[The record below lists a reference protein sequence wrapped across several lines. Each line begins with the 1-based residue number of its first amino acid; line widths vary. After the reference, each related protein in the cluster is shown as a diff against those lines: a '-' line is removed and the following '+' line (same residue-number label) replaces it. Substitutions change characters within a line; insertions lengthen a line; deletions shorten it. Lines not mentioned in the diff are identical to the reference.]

1 MLHAMASIAALT
13 DVPLPQAVHPG
24 RENPPARADS
34 LRSLAAD
41 FQKLEQ
47 AVDAADAD
55 PSADAKASYATLSK
69 MLAATLKQWQA
80 LKQGEIATLNA
91 ALVAAG
97 EKTTAER

>member
-1 MLHAMASIAALT
+1 MLHAMESIAALT

-34 LRSLAAD
+34 LRSLATD

-55 PSADAKASYATLSK
+55 PSADARASYATLSK
-69 MLAATLKQWQA
+69 MLATTLKQWQA
-80 LKQGEIATLNA
+80 LKQGEIAALDA
-91 ALVAAG
+91 ALAAAG
-97 EKTTAER
+97 ERTIAGR

>member
-34 LRSLAAD
+34 FCSLAGD
-41 FQKLEQ
+41 FEKLK
-47 AVDAADAD
+47 AAIDAAGAD

-69 MLAATLKQWQA
+69 KSSPPRSSN
-80 LKQGEIATLNA
+80 G
-91 ALVAAG
+91 
-97 EKTTAER
+97 RR